1 MTNKTTIAVHAQCLM
16 RDPHLDAWVRENDFL
31 LVNDLNN
38 PACTELP
45 ILLCDDENRLSLL
58 KIENKQKMYV
68 HVDFVSATQT
78 YRRQK
83 ASVKNEM
90 LARALGL
97 KSQMDKPFRVVDATA
112 GFGRDSMLLASLG
125 CWVTLLERSRLMCF
139 LLHDGLQRAALNAE
153 LLPLLSRMQLLQVDA
168 CDYLPTLNGPDAAKD
183 ERPDAVYLDPMFPA
197 SKNKAQVKKE
207 MRILREVL
215 GEDSEGELLLNA
227 ALASGVARVVV
238 KRPRKSEYL
247 GLLKP
252 QHSIDGQSSRF
263 DVYLVHP

>member
-16 RDPHLDAWVRENDFL
+16 RDPHLEAWIREQGFL
-31 LVNDLNN
+31 LVDDLSH
-38 PACTELP
+38 PASAKLP
-45 ILLCDDENRLSLL
+45 ILLCDDENRLSLFRV
-58 KIENKQKMYV
+58 ENKQKMYV
-68 HVDFVSATQT
+68 HVDFVSGTQT

-97 KSQMDKPFRVVDATA
+97 KTNTDKPFRVVDATA

-125 CWVTLLERSRLMCF
+125 CLVTLLERSSLMCF
-139 LLHDGLQRAALNAE
+139 LLNDGLQRAAHSAE
-153 LLPLLSRMQLLQVDA
+153 LLPMLSRMQLLQVDA
-168 CDYLPTLNGPDAAKD
+168 CDYLAALNRPETAN
-183 ERPDAVYLDPMFPA
+183 EQRPDAVYLDPMFPA

-215 GEDSEGELLLNA
+215 GEDGDGELLLNA
-227 ALASGVARVVV
+227 ALASGVSRVVV

-247 GLLKP
+247 GSIKP
-252 QHSIDGQSSRF
+252 QHSVDGQSSRF
-263 DVYLVHP
+263 DVYLAPQ